1 MYSPLHSR
9 PRRVF
14 SLISGLWVG
23 GLISIGFF
31 VVPVLFSTL
40 GDRQIAG
47 MVAAKLFKFT
57 AFSSVGIS
65 AALMVMANYFVRHD
79 LAAYRLIRWILLMML
94 ACAVGA
100 AFILIPWMNSLR
112 DQALLLG
119 LSVKETTHATLFARL
134 HGISSIL
141 FMTQVLFGLVLVWL
155 ATKNAD

>member
-1 MYSPLHSR
+1 M
-9 PRRVF
+9 F

-79 LAAYRLIRWILLMML
+79 LAAYRLIRWILLVML

-119 LSVKETTHATLFARL
+119 LWVKETTHAILFARL